1 MRGFPKHLNT
11 REDYDLVHAAVLAG
25 ELPADKLLAA
35 YDALLNT
42 RQHYVFDRTLAA
54 DEPADGEEPEYRVM
68 VEEQEGGTMQ
78 RTQYKLVDNPDAR
91 LCQLG
96 FTVTEIEAFKGE
108 IINAEI

>member
-54 DEPADGEEPEYRVM
+54 DEPADGNKPGYRVM
-68 VEEQEGGTMQ
+68 AEGPENGTTQ

-91 LCQLG
+91 LYQLG
-96 FTVTEIEAFKGE
+96 FAVADIEALEEE
-108 IINAEI
+108 IINAGI